1 MEIVFEILFSI
12 LYLLGELMLQ
22 FVFELLAEFGMHG
35 FRKARTQEKPVH
47 PMLAT
52 IGYIIFGGIAGWIS
66 LLLFPSLFIS
76 SPTLSAVN
84 LALTPIIAGGAM
96 AAVGTW
102 RRKRGEELIRL
113 DRFAC
118 GFMFALA
125 MAVIRY
131 VFASG
136 A

>member
-1 MEIVFEILFSI
+1 MEIVFEILFST
-12 LYLLGELMLQ
+12 LYLLAELMLQ
-22 FVFELLAEFGMHG
+22 FVFELLAELGMHS
-35 FRKARTQEKPVH
+35 FRKTRKQEKPIH

-52 IGYIIFGGIAGWIS
+52 LGYIIFGGMAGWIS

-84 LALTPIIAGGAM
+84 LVLTPIIAGGAM
-96 AAVGTW
+96 AAVGAW

-113 DRFAC
+113 DRFAY
-118 GFMFALA
+118 GFVFALA

-131 VFASG
+131 AFATSS
-136 A
+136 